1 MTQLPEW
8 APAGL
13 DVTRPSAAR
22 VYDYYLGGA
31 HNFEIDRQ
39 LADEVARN
47 SPTVPETAR
56 ANRHFL
62 RRAVRFLV
70 GAGIRQFLDI
80 GSGIPT
86 AGNVH
91 EIAAELAPGCRVVY
105 VDLDPVAVAQ
115 SLQLLADDPNAT
127 ALCLDLRDPRK
138 ILAEAAAT
146 GLIDPAEPLAVL
158 LAGIVHFIPDRDG
171 PGAIIGQLR
180 DGVAPG
186 SYLLISHGTL
196 DGQPPEVLETQRL
209 SGRTST
215 ELTLRTHADVAAY
228 FGSFEL
234 VEPGLVFLGQWRP
247 DPADEPDPHPER
259 LAGYA
264 GVAKKGEA
272 EKGDP
277 TT

>member
-22 VYDYYLGGA
+22 IYDYFLGGA
-31 HNFEIDRQ
+31 HNFESDRQ
-39 LADEVARN
+39 LADHITRMTPNVAD
-47 SPTVPETAR
+47 TAR

-62 RRAVRFLV
+62 RRAVEFLA

-91 EIAAELAPGCRVVY
+91 EVAAGLAADARVVY

-115 SLQLLADDPNAT
+115 SLQLLGDDPNAT
-127 ALCLDLRDPRK
+127 ALCFDLRDPSK
-138 ILAEAAAT
+138 ILAEAEAT
-146 GLIDPAEPLAVL
+146 GLIDLAEPLAVL
-158 LAGIVHFIPDRDG
+158 LAGVVHFIPDADG
-171 PGAIIGQLR
+171 PGAIVAQLR
-180 DGVAPG
+180 DALAPG
-186 SYLLISHGTL
+186 SYLLISHATL
-196 DGQPPEVLETQRL
+196 DGQPPELMETQRL
-209 SGRTST
+209 SVRTAT
-215 ELTLRTHADVAAY
+215 ELTLRPYAEIAAY

-234 VEPGLVFLGQWRP
+234 VEPGLVDIGQWRP
-247 DPADEPDPHPER
+247 DPAEEPDPHPER

-264 GVAKKGEA
+264 GIGRKG
-272 EKGDP
+272 
-277 TT
+277 